1 MRNVFAVG
9 KRPNGLEKKKETVL
23 LDAAGIDRLSALL
36 TQALEQAAVNR
47 KDVIRLRLAVEELLG
62 LWQVRLGKETVC
74 TFRCGTRLGRMYL
87 EITAPGQRIDPEE
100 TAADMAGR
108 LLCSN
113 LLAQAGLS
121 PVYSYQDGINR
132 MALYP
137 ARPQRL
143 SPLLQLLLAILGAAV
158 VGAGLLALPA
168 PVRETATGVVNP
180 LFTAL
185 MGVLQTLASPMIF
198 LSVCWGILN
207 IGDVHMLGRIGK
219 TVLLRFLGGV
229 FLLTS
234 VSAAVLVWFFRSG
247 DGAAS
252 TGENAAAQ
260 IYSMLL
266 EIIPGNIVTPF
277 LEGNS
282 LQIIFMAI
290 CVGLVLLVLG
300 EKTSALCALLDQVN
314 TAVQF
319 MMETVSRYIPLFVF
333 TSLLSLTL
341 SDAMSNLGG
350 VVKALLLGIA
360 ACVAWPLLYALWASL
375 KLKVSLPVVLRKLL
389 PTYLIALST
398 ASSSAALS
406 TNLET
411 CERRLG
417 ISERIVHFAVPLG
430 QVVFKTGGAVGFF
443 VLALGLAEFYGVSI
457 SLPWVVTGVLT
468 ASLLAIAAPPVPG
481 GSLTC
486 YTVLLTQLG
495 IPAEAVGLA
504 VAGNV
509 ILDFFMTSC
518 GISCLQSELILSAN
532 KLGMLDRE
540 QLGKE

>member
-1 MRNVFAVG
+1 MG
-9 KRPNGLEKKKETVL
+9 KQAHVLEKQEEIVL

-36 TQALEQAAVNR
+36 TRGLEQAAVNR
-47 KDVIRLRLAVEELLG
+47 KDVIRLRLAAEELLG
-62 LWQVRLGKETVC
+62 LWQVRLGEETVC

-132 MALYP
+132 IALYP
-137 ARPQRL
+137 SRPQKL
-143 SPLLQLLLAILGAAV
+143 SPLLQLLLAILAAAAMGAV
-158 VGAGLLALPA
+158 LLALPA
-168 PVRETATGVVNP
+168 PVEKTAAGVVDP
-180 LFTAL
+180 LFSAL
-185 MGVLQTLASPMIF
+185 MGILQTLASPMIF

-247 DGAAS
+247 SGDAS
-252 TGENAAAQ
+252 MGENAAAQ

-266 EIIPGNIVTPF
+266 GIIPGNIVTPF

-290 CVGLVLLVLG
+290 CIGLVLLVLG
-300 EKTSALCALLDQVN
+300 EKTSALCVLLG
-314 TAVQF
+314 QF
-319 MMETVSRYIPLFVF
+319 MMEAVSRYIPLFVF
-333 TSLLSLTL
+333 VSLLSLTL

-360 ACVAWPLLYALWASL
+360 ACAAWPLLYALWASL
-375 KLKVSLPVVLRKLL
+375 RLKVSPLLVLRKLL

-443 VLALGLAEFYGVSI
+443 VLARGLAEFYGVSI

-540 QLGKE
+540 KLGKE

>member
-1 MRNVFAVG
+1 MTKEKLTLS
-9 KRPNGLEKKKETVL
+9 KRQEKVPLNGE
-23 LDAAGIDRLSALL
+23 GIDTLSQLLADAL
-36 TQALEQAAVNR
+36 TQAGVNR
-47 KDVIRLRLAVEELLG
+47 KDVIRLRLAAEEILA
-62 LWQVRLGKETVC
+62 LWSSREGSETVC
-74 TFRCGTRLGRMYL
+74 TFRCGTRLGRMYIEL
-87 EITAPGQRIDPEE
+87 TAPGKRIDPDEA
-100 TAADMAGR
+100 AADMAGR
-108 LLCSN
+108 MLCSN

-132 MALYP
+132 LAIYP
-137 ARPQRL
+137 SKPQKI

-158 VGAGLLALPA
+158 LGTVLLALPA
-168 PVRETATGVVNP
+168 PVSETAAGVVSP
-180 LFTAL
+180 LFSAL
-185 MGVLQTLASPMIF
+185 MGILQTLASPMIF
-198 LSVCWGILN
+198 LSVCWGIIN

-219 TVLLRFLGGV
+219 LVLLRFLCAI
-229 FLLTS
+229 FLLT
-234 VSAAVLVWFFRSG
+234 AATAAALVWFFLPESG
-247 DGAAS
+247 VAS
-252 TGENAAAQ
+252 MGENAAAQ

-266 EIIPGNIVTPF
+266 AIIPSNIVTPF
-277 LEGNS
+277 LDGNS

-300 EKTSALCALLDQVN
+300 EKSSALRVLLGQVN

-319 MMETVSRYIPLFVF
+319 MMEIVSRYIALFVF
-333 TSLLSLTL
+333 VSLLSLML

-350 VVKALLLGIA
+350 VVKGLLLGIA

-375 KLKVSLPVVLRKLL
+375 RLKVSFPMVLRKLL

-417 ISERIVHFAVPLG
+417 ISGRIVHFAVPLG
-430 QVVFKTGGAVGFF
+430 QVIFKTGGAVGFF
-443 VLALGLAEFYGVSI
+443 VLALGLAEFYGVAMPLS
-457 SLPWVVTGVLT
+457 WVVTGVLT
-468 ASLLAIAAPPVPG
+468 AGLLAIAAPPVPG

-495 IPAEAVGLA
+495 IPSEAVGLA

-518 GISCLQSELILSAN
+518 GIACLQSELMLAAN
-532 KLGMLDRE
+532 RLGMLDRE
-540 QLGKE
+540 CLERE